1 MESDKRDDLDRLID
15 SVLRNE
21 PERDVPF
28 AFHRGVEERVQ
39 IASLLNRERKHF
51 RRCWAFAG
59 TLVGCGATVAAV
71 GWFGAGFPDL
81 VGRAVPGALG
91 SYDHFV
97 FVLANRWPSMALAS
111 LALLSAAGSAHY
123 AFARGLSKKGSSLGR
138 A

>member
-1 MESDKRDDLDRLID
+1 MESDKRDDLDKLID
-15 SVLRNE
+15 SALRDE
-21 PERDVPF
+21 PEHDVPF

-39 IASLLNRERKHF
+39 IASLLNRERKRF
-51 RRCWAFAG
+51 RRCWTVAG
-59 TLVGCGATVAAV
+59 TVVSCMATAAAMA
-71 GWFGAGFPDL
+71 WFGAGIPDL

-111 LALLSAAGSAHY
+111 VALLSALGAAYY
-123 AFARGLSKKGSSLGR
+123 ALARGLSHKPSGVGR